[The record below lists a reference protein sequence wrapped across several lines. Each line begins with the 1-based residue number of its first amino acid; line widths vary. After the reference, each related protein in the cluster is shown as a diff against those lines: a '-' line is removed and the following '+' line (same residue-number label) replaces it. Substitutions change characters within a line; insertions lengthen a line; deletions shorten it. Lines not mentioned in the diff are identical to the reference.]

1 MAARPGEPSMQ
12 VIGGLWAGRQK
23 TRETGTMDK
32 YARRQ
37 YFDRLC
43 ALRDIYSELGADD
56 TTSVISIDEMIER
69 ATALLDQPA
78 SPLIATL
85 DHSDAAN

>member
-1 MAARPGEPSMQ
+1 
-12 VIGGLWAGRQK
+12 
-23 TRETGTMDK
+23 MDK

-43 ALRDIYSELGADD
+43 ALRETYAELGADD

-85 DHSDAAN
+85 DHSDSAN

>member
-1 MAARPGEPSMQ
+1 
-12 VIGGLWAGRQK
+12 
-23 TRETGTMDK
+23 MDK

-43 ALRDIYSELGADD
+43 VLRDTYSELGADD
-56 TTSVISIDEMIER
+56 STSVISIDEMVER

>member
-1 MAARPGEPSMQ
+1 MQ

-23 TRETGTMDK
+23 TRRQTMDK

-43 ALRDIYSELGADD
+43 ALRDAYNELGPDD

-69 ATALLDQPA
+69 AAALLDQPS

>member
-1 MAARPGEPSMQ
+1 MAAHPDEPSMQ
-12 VIGGLWAGRQK
+12 VIGGLWAGHQK
-23 TRETGTMDK
+23 TRRTDMDK
-32 YARRQ
+32 HARRQ

-43 ALRDIYSELGADD
+43 VLRDAYSELGPDD

-69 ATALLDQPA
+69 AMALLDQPA

-85 DHSDAAN
+85 DQRDTAN